1 MRTWSTAEVVKLAD
15 VTART
20 LRHYDA
26 IGLLPPAETGHGGI
40 RRYGQAELLR
50 LQQIL
55 LLRRLG
61 LGLETIADIL
71 SGGLETVTALRR
83 HAEQLAAERDQL
95 DRLAAT
101 VDDTIRQLEGG
112 RPMAPE
118 TWFEGLDGAQ
128 QRQWEAEARRRWG
141 DAAVDAGD
149 AAVRAMSADE
159 RARIPATFEQF
170 HHRLASLADEGAAA
184 GSEAVQAVVGEHY
197 RFIAR
202 LWGSAPTGRA
212 YRGLGELYCDDP
224 AFRATYDQIA
234 AGLAQYLREAM
245 EHYAEANLDQ

>member
-1 MRTWSTAEVVKLAD
+1 MRTWSTAEVVKLAG
-15 VTART
+15 VTARS

-26 IGLLPPAETGHGGI
+26 IGLLPPASVGHGGI

-61 LGLETIADIL
+61 LGLETIEAIL
-71 SGGLETVTALRR
+71 SGGLDTVTALKR
-83 HAEQLAAERDQL
+83 HAEQLITERERL
-95 DRLAAT
+95 EALAAT

-118 TWFEGLDGAQ
+118 TWFEGLDDDR
-128 QRQWEAEARRRWG
+128 QREWAAEARRRWG

-149 AAVRAMSADE
+149 AAVRAMSPAE
-159 RARIPATFEQF
+159 RAAIPARFDDL
-170 HHRLASLADEGAAA
+170 HRRLAALSDEGRPAADA
-184 GSEAVQAVVGEHY
+184 AVQAVVGEHY
-197 RFIAR
+197 RFIAE
-202 LWGSAPTGRA
+202 LWGTEPTGAA

-224 AFRATYDQIA
+224 AFRATYDQVA

-245 EHYAEANLDQ
+245 AHYAQANLDE